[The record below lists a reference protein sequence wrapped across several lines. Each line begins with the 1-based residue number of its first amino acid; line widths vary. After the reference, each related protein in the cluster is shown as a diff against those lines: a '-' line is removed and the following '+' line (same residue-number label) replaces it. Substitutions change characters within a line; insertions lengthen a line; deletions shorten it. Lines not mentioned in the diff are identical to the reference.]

1 MTRTKMRRTIL
12 ALALPALLMG
22 AAACSR
28 GGGSSGPSGQPTPRP
43 SSSGKVEILA
53 PTNGQVF
60 HGSPVDVPIKLG
72 LTGARIVPATTT
84 DITPDT
90 GHIHLYLDNQIV
102 TMNFSLTG
110 DIPNVTPGQHI
121 LRAEFVA
128 SDHLPFNP
136 RVFVSV
142 TFVVQP

>member
-1 MTRTKMRRTIL
+1 MTGNSVRRTIL
-12 ALALPALLMG
+12 LVAIPVLLL
-22 AAACSR
+22 AACSK
-28 GGGSSGPSGQPTPRP
+28 GGGSSGPSAQPSPRP
-43 SSSGKVEILA
+43 SSTAKVEILS
-53 PTNGQVF
+53 PKNGQTF
-60 HGSPVDVPIKLG
+60 QGSSVDVPIKLS
-72 LTGARIVPATTT
+72 LAGARIVPATTT
-84 DITPDT
+84 TITPDT

-110 DIPNVTPGQHI
+110 DVPNVTPGQHI

>member
-1 MTRTKMRRTIL
+1 MTRSKMRRTIL
-12 ALALPALLMG
+12 AMAVPALLM
-22 AAACSR
+22 AACSK
-28 GGGSSGPSGQPTPRP
+28 GGGSSGPSGQPSPRP
-43 SSSGKVEILA
+43 SSTAKVEILI
-53 PTNGQVF
+53 PTNGQTF
-60 HGSPVDVPIKLG
+60 QGTSVDVPIKLG
-72 LTGARIVPATTT
+72 LTSARIVPATTK

-102 TMNFSLTG
+102 TMNFSLSG
-110 DIPNVTPGQHI
+110 DVPNVTPGQHI

-128 SDHLPFNP
+128 SDHLPFDP

>member
-1 MTRTKMRRTIL
+1 MTRTRVRRGIL
-12 ALALPALLMG
+12 VIGIPALLMT
-22 AAACSR
+22 ACSK
-28 GGGSSGPSGQPTPRP
+28 GGDSSGPSGQPSPRP
-43 SSSGKVEILA
+43 SSTAKIEIIS
-53 PTNGQVF
+53 PTNGQTF
-60 HGSPVDVPIKLG
+60 QGSSVDVPIKLG
-72 LTGARIVPATTT
+72 LSGARIVPATTKN
-84 DITPDT
+84 ITPDT

-110 DIPNVTPGQHI
+110 DVPNVTPGQHI

-128 SDHLPFNP
+128 SDHLPFDP

>member
-1 MTRTKMRRTIL
+1 MMRRTIL
-12 ALALPALLMG
+12 ALAMSALLT
-22 AAACSR
+22 AACSKE
-28 GGGSSGPSGQPTPRP
+28 GGSNGGPSGQPSPRP
-43 SSSGKVEILA
+43 SSTAKIEILS
-53 PTNGQVF
+53 PTNGQTF
-60 HGSPVDVPIKLG
+60 QGSSVDVPIKLD
-72 LTGARIVPATTT
+72 LSGARIVPATTKN
-84 DITPDT
+84 ITPDT

-128 SDHLPFNP
+128 SDHLPFDP

>member
-1 MTRTKMRRTIL
+1 MTRNKMRRTIL
-12 ALALPALLMG
+12 LMAMPALLMAG
-22 AAACSR
+22 CSK
-28 GGGSSGPSGQPTPRP
+28 GGGSSGPSGRPSPRP
-43 SSSGKVEILA
+43 SSTAKIQILS
-53 PTNGQVF
+53 PTNGQSF
-60 HGSPVDVPIKLG
+60 SGSSVDVPIKLG
-72 LTGARIVPATTT
+72 LTGARIVPATTKN
-84 DITPDT
+84 ITPDT
-90 GHIHLYLDNQIV
+90 GHVHLYLDNQIV

-110 DIPNVTPGQHI
+110 EIPNVTRGQHI

>member
-1 MTRTKMRRTIL
+1 MTRNSVRRTIL
-12 ALALPALLMG
+12 LMAMPVLLL
-22 AAACSR
+22 AACSK
-28 GGGSSGPSGQPTPRP
+28 GGGSSGASAQPSPRP
-43 SSSGKVEILA
+43 SSTAKVEILS
-53 PTNGQVF
+53 PKNGQTF
-60 HGSPVDVPIKLG
+60 QGSSVDLPIKLG

-84 DITPDT
+84 NITPDT
-90 GHIHLYLDNQIV
+90 GHVHLYLDNQIV

-110 DIPNVTPGQHI
+110 DVPNVTPGQHI